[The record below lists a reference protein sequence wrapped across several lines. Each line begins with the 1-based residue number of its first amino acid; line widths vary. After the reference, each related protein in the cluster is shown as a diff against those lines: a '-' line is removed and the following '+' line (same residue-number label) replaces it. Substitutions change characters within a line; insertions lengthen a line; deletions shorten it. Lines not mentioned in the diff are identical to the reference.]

1 MMVVLL
7 WFWWAWRIHRGR
19 IPRGYPRFF
28 VSLLLLHAVSLDR
41 GTVSAFYLPIASLP
55 SYSPAYSGVGG
66 DGDGIERTGE
76 ALVGSARLRLWD
88 GREVQ
93 WWTGEVVALIETSV
107 AVRFSSRGIH
117 FYNHDVFPYSDG
129 FECRRNRDA
138 LCTLAADGNRVFPS
152 FSSDHGPPRYYYGG
166 FGGGH
171 GDGTG
176 GGAGGEAFLRE
187 PMRSAA
193 FTGCALEAS
202 GGRVVVGNASV
213 YDLSPC
219 DLANVDVLWT
229 RGKLHVDHTLRLP
242 LWAYGATGCAVLFL
256 VMSLG
261 QNLGSILGD
270 PDASPLP
277 VFTETVCLVQCVGL
291 LALNDPYRVWVAEHD
306 RAMLGV
312 TLAYTAMYLF
322 RHAFDMYM
330 QEHVHTLNVITATL
344 ILVTARLYCSFE
356 TPYATVF
363 LLLLMTRMA
372 HKLFMG
378 SRIRGLERFT
388 VVADAL
394 YMALHYSLSFRP
406 GFFDPQIAPVYL
418 LAMAVVCLGIGA
430 ITHSIEK
437 EAAEAA
443 RQPECVGAGGVVL
456 CKNGD
461 AVAFGADGRD
471 PWHHLGLKLF
481 ER

>member
-1 MMVVLL
+1 M
-7 WFWWAWRIHRGR
+7 AG
-19 IPRGYPRFF
+19 
-28 VSLLLLHAVSLDR
+28 
-41 GTVSAFYLPIASLP
+41 FYLPIASLP

-66 DGDGIERTGE
+66 DGDGIERTAE

-117 FYNHDVFPYSDG
+117 FYGHDVFPYSEG

-138 LCTLAADGNRVFPS
+138 LCTLEKDGNRVFPS
-152 FSSDHGPPRYYYGG
+152 FSSDGGPPRCHGG
-166 FGGGH
+166 
-171 GDGTG
+171 DLAASSTSSS
-176 GGAGGEAFLRE
+176 ALSE

-193 FTGCALEAS
+193 RIGCGLEAS
-202 GGRVVVGNASV
+202 GGRVVVRNASV

-277 VFTETVCLVQCVGL
+277 VFTESVCLIQCVAL
-291 LALNDPYRVWVAEHD
+291 LVLNDPYRVWVAEHD

-418 LAMAVVCLGIGA
+418 LAMSVVCLGIGA
-430 ITHSIEK
+430 ITHAIEK

-443 RQPECVGAGGVVL
+443 RKPERVCAGGVVL

-461 AVAFGADGRD
+461 AVALGADGRD

>member
-1 MMVVLL
+1 MVSVVGGCCCYYYCYYVV
-7 WFWWAWRIHRGR
+7 WAAAMLMPCTERLAEG
-19 IPRGYPRFF
+19 
-28 VSLLLLHAVSLDR
+28 
-41 GTVSAFYLPIASLP
+41 FYLPIASLP
-55 SYSPAYSGVGG
+55 SYAPAYSGVGG
-66 DGDGIERTGE
+66 GDDGVERTGE

-93 WWTGEVVALIETSV
+93 WWTGEVVALVETSV

-117 FYNHDVFPYSDG
+117 FYNHDVFPFSKGY
-129 FECRRNRDA
+129 ECLRTRGA
-138 LCTLAADGNRVFPS
+138 LCALTVDGNRVFPS
-152 FSSDHGPPRYYYGG
+152 FSSDGGPPR
-166 FGGGH
+166 FAI
-171 GDGTG
+171 
-176 GGAGGEAFLRE
+176 GAGGRHNQDEVVQE
-187 PMRSAA
+187 PMRSASRI
-193 FTGCALEAS
+193 GCGLEAS
-202 GGRVVVGNASV
+202 GGRVVVRNASV

-229 RGKLHVDHTLRLP
+229 RGRLHVDHTLRLP

-277 VFTETVCLVQCVGL
+277 VFTESVCLVQCVAL
-291 LALNDPYRVWVAEHD
+291 LLLNDPYRVWVAEHD

-418 LAMAVVCLGIGA
+418 LAMSVVCLGIGA
-430 ITHSIEK
+430 ITHAIEK

-443 RQPECVGAGGVVL
+443 RKPERMGAGGVVL
-456 CKNGD
+456 GKNCD
-461 AVAFGADGRD
+461 AVALGANGRD
-471 PWHHLGLKLF
+471 PWHHLGLQLF

>member
-1 MMVVLL
+1 MVVGGGCRRSFRRYAWWVAAILL
-7 WFWWAWRIHRGR
+7 MMMLYHP
-19 IPRGYPRFF
+19 PRLAAG
-28 VSLLLLHAVSLDR
+28 
-41 GTVSAFYLPIASLP
+41 FYLPIASLP
-55 SYSPAYSGVGG
+55 SYAPAYSGVGG
-66 DGDGIERTGE
+66 GDDGVERAGE

-117 FYNHDVFPYSDG
+117 FYNHDVFPYSKGYDCPRTRG
-129 FECRRNRDA
+129 A
-138 LCTLAADGNRVFPS
+138 LCALAVDGNRVFPS
-152 FSSDHGPPRYYYGG
+152 FSSDGGPPR
-166 FGGGH
+166 FAVVS
-171 GDGTG
+171 
-176 GGAGGEAFLRE
+176 GGAARRHDVQE
-187 PMRSAA
+187 PMRSASRI
-193 FTGCALEAS
+193 GCGLEAS
-202 GGRVVVGNASV
+202 GGRVVVRNASV

-219 DLANVDVLWT
+219 DLTNVDVLWT
-229 RGKLHVDHTLRLP
+229 RGRLHVDHTLRLP

-277 VFTETVCLVQCVGL
+277 VFTESVCLVQCVAL
-291 LALNDPYRVWVAEHD
+291 LLLNDPYRVWVAEHD

-312 TLAYTAMYLF
+312 TLVYTAMYLF

-418 LAMAVVCLGIGA
+418 LAMSVVCLGIGA
-430 ITHSIEK
+430 ITHAIEK

-443 RQPECVGAGGVVL
+443 RKPERVGAGGVVL
-456 CKNGD
+456 GKNGD
-461 AVAFGADGRD
+461 AVALGTNGRD
-471 PWHHLGLKLF
+471 PWHHLGLQLF